1 MKGKSYTDTNRKDF
15 ECGKYKDIKAGKIKS
30 SREGIICGASI
41 ISDRYGVE
49 HFKFLICSFRW
60 LISSA
65 GCFDVFLDNQIR
77 YIWTVRNYIL
87 TVDSSIIIFSH

>member
-30 SREGIICGASI
+30 SRDDDIYCGASI

-49 HFKFLICSFRW
+49 YFKFLIR
-60 LISSA
+60 LI
-65 GCFDVFLDNQIR
+65 
-77 YIWTVRNYIL
+77 
-87 TVDSSIIIFSH
+87 